1 MTLKAIESRFAEI
14 LQEQMKS
21 ESETDLTLE
30 GPVISKLPPK
40 VIWAKLQYGEN
51 LQQSSEAL
59 QIPGFFYEA
68 FQDLV
73 SASGKYPEINMRFRG
88 QPWAIAK
95 FLSSSES
102 RALIDFEDLG
112 SVLLSKSQLDY
123 RPGSQLH
130 ELLIPLWLNYALSP
144 ELWGPQGKWTRFH
157 ERLTNLFNQHNLL
170 DGKASLGY
178 YPLQSKAEKLAN
190 FGFQGTRLEKSY
202 LLVTPWSFSLTELN
216 KLEAIVQQEF

>member
-21 ESETDLTLE
+21 ESVIDLTLE

-51 LQQSSEAL
+51 LQQSPEVL
-59 QIPGFFYEA
+59 QRPGFFCEA
-68 FQDLV
+68 FKDFD
-73 SASGKYPEINMRFRG
+73 SASRKYPEIQMKFKG
-88 QPWAIAK
+88 QPWAIAQ
-95 FLSSSES
+95 FLNSSET
-102 RALIDFEDLG
+102 RALIDFEELG
-112 SVLLSKSQLDY
+112 SVLLSKSQLESK
-123 RPGSQLH
+123 PGSQLH
-130 ELLIPLWLNYALSP
+130 DLLLPLWLNYALSP

-157 ERLTNLFNQHNLL
+157 ERLMNLFDQYNLL

-190 FGFQGTRLEKSY
+190 LGFKGTCLEKSF

-216 KLEAIVQQEF
+216 KLEAIIRQEF